1 MRLSELDVLAVDCQ
15 ATTSG
20 ASGHLL
26 ELSWARASVGAPTS
40 RLIKLPSGVRVPPA
54 VARLTGITQHLSESG
69 VEPSEAF
76 RALCEAVAAF
86 PQRPAPAVAHYARF
100 ERPWLERLSNGALP
114 LELVCT
120 HEMALRLF
128 PELPRRGL
136 RALAGYFG
144 HSVGSLRR
152 GAEHVEATLFVWRRV
167 IDVLGERGIDDWA
180 ALTRWL
186 ENPVEKRRRTRRVWP
201 MPRETRLALPHRPG
215 LYRMLRTNGDV
226 LYVGKAASLHHRV
239 NSYFRKQRGIHER
252 TLEMLSQARGLSFEI
267 TGSPLEAAL
276 LEPDE
281 IKRHR
286 PPYNVALMERE
297 RGVWFCSDDLRLS
310 SPSAT
315 ETCSVG
321 PFSSLELIDQLLALA
336 RGSPDALGRGRWA
349 PPHEVF
355 AAGLALFRQRHLLD
369 ALTVPSLLRLG
380 TRLWAAGRRA
390 RDDEEEDTP
399 DREWTQELVARGLEW
414 LAIRGALARRRA
426 RWLTRLT
433 EAAVVFTDE
442 GVDGAR
448 LLLVDDGAFTVHDT
462 FDASAPVP
470 VHHERSQAHR
480 QRGFTVAR
488 LDRLRVL
495 TTELKR
501 LISTGRPV
509 SLCLGPGARFSDARL
524 GRILEWL

>member
-26 ELSWARASVGAPTS
+26 ELSWARASTGHPSA
-40 RLIKLPSGVRVPPA
+40 RLIALPPGVRIPPA
-54 VARLTGITQHLSESG
+54 VARLTGITHHLSEGG
-69 VEPSEAF
+69 VEPTVAF
-76 RALCEAVAAF
+76 RALSETAAAF
-86 PQRPAPAVAHYARF
+86 PRRPVPAVAHYARF

-120 HEMALRLF
+120 HEIAIRVF

-152 GAEHVEATLFVWRRV
+152 GAEHVEATLFVWKKL
-167 IDVLGERGIDDWA
+167 IDVLAERGIDEWP
-180 ALTRWL
+180 ALVRWL
-186 ENPVEKRRRTRRVWP
+186 EVPIEKKRRARRVWP
-201 MPRETRLALPHRPG
+201 MPRETRLALPRRPG

-297 RGVWFCSDDLRLS
+297 RGVWFCSDDLRHS
-310 SPSAT
+310 APSAT

-321 PFSSLELIDQLLALA
+321 PFTSLESIDQLLALG
-336 RGSPDALGRGRWA
+336 RGAPEAMGRGRWA
-349 PPHEVF
+349 PGRDVF
-355 AAGLALFRQRHLLD
+355 AEGLALFRHRHALD
-369 ALTVPSLLRLG
+369 ALTVPAILRLG
-380 TRLWAAGRRA
+380 TRLWAEGRRA
-390 RDDEEEDTP
+390 REDDDEETS
-399 DREWTQELVARGLEW
+399 DREWTKELVAQGLEW
-414 LAIRGALARRRA
+414 LSIRGALARRRA

-433 EAAVVFTDE
+433 EATVVFTDE

-448 LLLVDDGAFTVHDT
+448 LLLVEGGAFTVRDT
-462 FDASAPVP
+462 FETTAPVP
-470 VHHERSQAHR
+470 VHHDRPRVHR
-480 QRGFTVAR
+480 QSGFTVAR

-509 SLCLGPGARFSDARL
+509 SLCLGPGARFSNERL